1 MLGCGAGASAGCM
14 DRGELW
20 EKELGSD
27 SARHDPIQYELRAK
41 KGFFANVI
49 EMQGNEVSSYRS
61 DAVSRLE
68 GGEGLLKESES
79 EGDPGLYV
87 RGW

>member
-27 SARHDPIQYELRAK
+27 SARHDPIQHELRAK
-41 KGFFANVI
+41 KGFFANDI